1 MSFQP
6 VIVGSGLVGWN
17 FLQSTSDRQNELFQ
31 KSPLIL
37 RDTEYFAENIATVQS
52 AEDLVNDRRLLRVAL
67 KAFGLQDDINSK
79 ALISK
84 VLSEGTE
91 SSSSLA
97 NKLSDSRYAEF
108 SKAFGFGNPDGAQTL
123 ADGFAEDIIARYN
136 AQSFEIA
143 VGDQNETLRLA
154 LNAERKLPELAE
166 QSSSNDSLW
175 YQIMGTPPLREVFE
189 SALGLPSSFGQIDI
203 DQQLEVFQDKANQRW
218 GTDDVRELATPE
230 MLEEITKTYLLREQ
244 AQEIGSSSS
253 GSIALTLLQSISYG

>member
-17 FLQSTSDRQNELFQ
+17 FLQSTFDRQNELFQ

-37 RDTEYFAENIATVQS
+37 RDSEYFAENIANVQS
-52 AEDLVNDRRLLRVAL
+52 AADLVDDRRLLRVAL

-84 VLSEGTE
+84 VLTEGTD

-108 SKAFGFGNPDGAQTL
+108 SEAFGFGNTDGAQTGT
-123 ADGFAEDIIARYN
+123 AGFADKIIAKYN
-136 AQSFEIA
+136 SQSFEIA
-143 VGDQNETLRLA
+143 VGDQDETLRLA

-203 DQQLEVFQDKANQRW
+203 DQQLQVFKDKAEQRW
-218 GTDDVRELATPE
+218 GTDDVRELSAPE
-230 MLEEITKTYLLREQ
+230 LLEDITKTYLLREQ
-244 AQEIGSSSS
+244 AQGYSSSSS
-253 GSIALTLLQSISYG
+253 GSIALMLLQSISYG